1 MTCNNVQE
9 TNSRLGRTNFLFL
22 TYSNQSLLMDLI
34 ARDEE
39 IFFIDVNRKLREHSP
54 DKMDVK
60 GLSDVSRT
68 VVVTALSLMRNVFQ
82 CDSQTDS
89 LLLSRQERVRCQQ
102 SDYRAVLLS
111 HLTLQHLE
119 PALQNFRSHSQSQHS
134 TLISKGRIVH
144 LHNDLGS
151 F

>member
-1 MTCNNVQE
+1 
-9 TNSRLGRTNFLFL
+9 
-22 TYSNQSLLMDLI
+22 MDLI

-39 IFFIDVNRKLREHSP
+39 IFFIDVNRKLREHCP

-68 VVVTALSLMRNVFQ
+68 VVVTTLSLMRNVFQ

-89 LLLSRQERVRCQQ
+89 LLLSRQERIKCQQ
-102 SDYRAVLLS
+102 TNYRAVLVS

-119 PALQNFRSHSQSQHS
+119 PALQNFRSD
-134 TLISKGRIVH
+134 TTPPPPPPYVV
-144 LHNDLGS
+144 
-151 F
+151 

>member
-1 MTCNNVQE
+1 
-9 TNSRLGRTNFLFL
+9 
-22 TYSNQSLLMDLI
+22 MDLI

-39 IFFIDVNRKLREHSP
+39 IFLIDVNQKLREHSP

-68 VVVTALSLMRNVFQ
+68 VVVTTLSLMRNVFQ

-89 LLLSRQERVRCQQ
+89 LLLSRQERIKCQQ
-102 SDYRAVLLS
+102 TNYRAVLVS

-119 PALQNFRSHSQSQHS
+119 PALQNFRSD
-134 TLISKGRIVH
+134 TTPPPPPPYVV
-144 LHNDLGS
+144 
-151 F
+151 